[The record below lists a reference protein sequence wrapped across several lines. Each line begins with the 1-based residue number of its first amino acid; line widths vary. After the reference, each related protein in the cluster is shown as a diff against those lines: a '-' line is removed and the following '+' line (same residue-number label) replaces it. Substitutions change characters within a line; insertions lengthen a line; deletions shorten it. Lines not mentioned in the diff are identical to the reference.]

1 MGSTSSLSSI
11 LIKIWGVKINK
22 QNFDKLFLLML
33 FQLGRDLHFIL
44 LRGSKRFRNTVK
56 KTISCGFLNFCMTV
70 YRRECG
76 GSERRERRVK
86 CGII

>member
-1 MGSTSSLSSI
+1 MGSTSSLGSI

-44 LRGSKRFRNTVK
+44 LRGSSGSGTLSK
-56 KTISCGFLNFCMTV
+56 KQFHVVFLISV
-70 YRRECG
+70 
-76 GSERRERRVK
+76 
-86 CGII
+86 